1 MAITKFSRN
10 YHEKMFPKYHS
21 AFLET
26 DPEFIERFD
35 NFAFDEV
42 VNSDDLDDKTRFI
55 AILASL
61 LGCQGVD
68 EFSVMLGAA
77 MNFGVTPVEIR
88 EIVYQATAYL
98 GIGRVFPF
106 LKVMNKVFTE
116 KGIKDTSIQE
126 IVDNASVAKGTF
138 YLYFKDKY
146 EIRDILIAKKSQK
159 LFSDALKSLR
169 KNYISDFSDCIIYI
183 INYVI
188 DELTKNPLL
197 LKFISKNLSWGV
209 FSKTVLNLH
218 DKGAVDEDS
227 VYDLFIRG
235 IEENNI
241 KLSNPDVT
249 LFMIIELV
257 GSTCFNS
264 ILYKEPLPIEDYKP
278 YLYRTI
284 RNLIKDEEIKK

>member
-1 MAITKFSRN
+1 MKN
-10 YHEKMFPKYHS
+10 DKEEKETRLLNT
-21 AFLET
+21 AFKL
-26 DPEFIERFD
+26 
-35 NFAFDEV
+35 
-42 VNSDDLDDKTRFI
+42 
-55 AILASL
+55 
-61 LGCQGVD
+61 
-68 EFSVMLGAA
+68 
-77 MNFGVTPVEIR
+77 
-88 EIVYQATAYL
+88 
-98 GIGRVFPF
+98 
-106 LKVMNKVFTE
+106 FTE
-116 KGIKDTSIQE
+116 KGIKETSIQA

-146 EIRDILIAKKSQK
+146 EIRDILIVKKSQK

-209 FSKTVLNLH
+209 FSKTVLNLY
-218 DKGAVDEDS
+218 DKSSEEENS
-227 VYDLFIRG
+227 VYDLFIK
-235 IEENNI
+235 ESEKNNI
-241 KLSNPDVT
+241 KFNNPEVI

-264 ILYKEPLPIEDYKP
+264 ILYKEPLPIEEYKP

-284 RNLIKDEEIKK
+284 RNLIKYEEI